1 MACVEAIRADEQ
13 SRSLPVILLS
23 ARAGEEARIE
33 GLNAGAD
40 EYLVKPFTARELL
53 ACVASQLALSRMRRE
68 TERELRDADRR
79 KDEFLALL
87 AHELRNPL
95 APIRTGLE
103 LIRLSGDTPQ
113 SVRRVRSLMVRQLG
127 HMVRLIDDL
136 LDVSRIASGKI
147 VLQRVP
153 TALAELVQN
162 AVDAQ
167 RAAIASARI
176 ELIVDLVEPS
186 CVLDVDPTR
195 LVQVL
200 SNVLHNAA
208 KFTPPEGKIASFVRD
223 SNGCGLTCPTGRDHR
238 LRHRHRHLERDA
250 PAGLRIVHA
259 GRVADRAL
267 SRWARNQAWP
277 LLDRLIE
284 MHGGRRSPR
293 HSDGPGTGSSFVIS
307 LPVCTADAQRLSSVP
322 MEAPTC
328 QQSGLDRR

>member
-1 MACVEAIRADEQ
+1 MPRPSKTTARVLIADDNADMRDYLGRILGQHYRVEAVGDGRTALDRIRARAPDLVLADVMMPTLDGFGLVEAIRADEQ

-68 TERELRDADRR
+68 TERELREADRR

-103 LIRLSGDTPQ
+103 LIRISGDTPQ
-113 SVRRVRSLMVRQLG
+113 SVRRVRSLMARQLG

-153 TALAELVQN
+153 TALAELVQS

-176 ELIVDLVEPS
+176 ELTVDLAEPS
-186 CVLDVDPTR
+186 CG
-195 LVQVL
+195 
-200 SNVLHNAA
+200 A
-208 KFTPPEGKIASFVRD
+208 
-223 SNGCGLTCPTGRDHR
+223 
-238 LRHRHRHLERDA
+238 
-250 PAGLRIVHA
+250 
-259 GRVADRAL
+259 
-267 SRWARNQAWP
+267 
-277 LLDRLIE
+277 
-284 MHGGRRSPR
+284 
-293 HSDGPGTGSSFVIS
+293 
-307 LPVCTADAQRLSSVP
+307 
-322 MEAPTC
+322 
-328 QQSGLDRR
+328 